1 MIHLKLEEQL
11 VMFLHTLGH
20 NLRNRKIAHN
30 FGRSGETVSRYFHKV
45 LMAILALH
53 RDYFIPPGPGT
64 PPEISGKD
72 RFEPFFKVNHTLL
85 QVYCLECCPYL
96 IITWAYIWLVY
107 HIPQDCIGAID
118 GTHIPVRVNVDIQ
131 GKYRDR
137 KGNLSQN
144 VMGVCSF
151 DCNFQYCLAS

>member
-1 MIHLKLEEQL
+1 MSRATFFSLARILRLKGSLRDTIHLKLEEQL

-30 FGRSGETVSRYFHKV
+30 FGHLGETVSRYFHKV
-45 LMAILALH
+45 LMAILTLH

-72 RFEPFFKVNHTLL
+72 RFELFFKVNHTLL

-96 IITWAYIWLVY
+96 IIT
-107 HIPQDCIGAID
+107 
-118 GTHIPVRVNVDIQ
+118 
-131 GKYRDR
+131 
-137 KGNLSQN
+137 
-144 VMGVCSF
+144 
-151 DCNFQYCLAS
+151 